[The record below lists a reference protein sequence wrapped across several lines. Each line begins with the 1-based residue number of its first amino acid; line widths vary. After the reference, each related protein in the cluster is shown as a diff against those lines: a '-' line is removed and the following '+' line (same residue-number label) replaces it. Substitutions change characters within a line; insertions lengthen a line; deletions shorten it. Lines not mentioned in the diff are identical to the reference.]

1 VRPARRGPYIPPPLG
16 CRSRS
21 RAMAG
26 GGMARGSEWARQYGP
41 CTAMLLVQLFYALVD
56 VAQKTASGLGMRPIV
71 FVSYRQSV
79 AAATLLLASLAAGGC
94 SLRQMAVGPRA
105 FALVFAASLAT

>member
-1 VRPARRGPYIPPPLG
+1 
-16 CRSRS
+16 
-21 RAMAG
+21 
-26 GGMARGSEWARQYGP
+26 
-41 CTAMLLVQLFYALVD
+41 MLLVQLFYALVD

-71 FVSYRQSV
+71 FVAYRQSV